1 MTVRIMLAA
10 LLLIASLVTPS
21 LHQAPSAQEAGDTE
35 PPAPTVAP
43 YDGRLVRLSEILGSV
58 HYLRELCGAREGTLW
73 RDQMQGLIDAEQ
85 AQGERL
91 ARLVDGFNRGYEG
104 FKAVYR
110 ACTPAATTA
119 VDRYMEEGAKI
130 ARDIAAR
137 YGREE

>member
-1 MTVRIMLAA
+1 MNLRPTLAVSISCLA
-10 LLLIASLVTPS
+10 LLG
-21 LHQAPSAQEAGDTE
+21 APVAAPAGAQEAE
-35 PPAPTVAP
+35 AAPPPAPVIAP
-43 YDGRLVRLSEILGSV
+43 YDGGLVRLSEILGSM
-58 HYLRELCGAREGTLW
+58 HYLRELCGGSEGTLW

-85 AQGERL
+85 AEGERL

-110 ACTPAATTA
+110 TCTSAATLA
-119 VDRYMEEGAKI
+119 VDRYMDEGAKI

>member
-1 MTVRIMLAA
+1 MNLRTVFTAAMLCVGVLGLPAVGTA
-10 LLLIASLVTPS
+10 K
-21 LHQAPSAQEAGDTE
+21 AQEPAET
-35 PPAPTVAP
+35 PPAEPVVAP
-43 YDGRLVRLSEILGSV
+43 YDGGLVRLSEILGAM
-58 HYLRELCGAREGTLW
+58 HYLRELCGGSEGTLW

-85 AQGERL
+85 ADGERL

-110 ACTPAATTA
+110 TCTPAATLA
-119 VDRYMEEGAKI
+119 VDRYMDEGARI